1 MHLKEEVNDGDS
13 HANGAFGANEP
24 QLRQRR
30 HPGPRPM
37 TIRKCEGPIIAMT
50 DPCHKRKLA
59 GVPPGSIPLPATI
72 RRWHGVS
79 ALEECADGDRLT

>member
-13 HANGAFGANEP
+13 HANGVFGANEP
-24 QLRQRR
+24 QLHFLIVIDEDR
-30 HPGPRPM
+30 GVFSV
-37 TIRKCEGPIIAMT
+37 EGPIIAMT